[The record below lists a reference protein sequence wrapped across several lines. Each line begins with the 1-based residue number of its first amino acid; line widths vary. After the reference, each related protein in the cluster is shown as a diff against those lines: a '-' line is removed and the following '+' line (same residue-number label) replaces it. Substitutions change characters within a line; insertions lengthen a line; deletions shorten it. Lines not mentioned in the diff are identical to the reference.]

1 MLPRLP
7 VRIASLLAF
16 ALALTA
22 CASKYDPEAPRI
34 PMGDFRLGH
43 LIVVDE
49 GAEML
54 LISRKA
60 RPGEWKAALTEEVQR
75 QLGRYEGDRF
85 YNIGIKVDGYALAI
99 PGIPVVARPQSML
112 VVTVLVWDDAKRMQ
126 LDEPRR
132 LIVTEKLSP
141 ETFIG
146 SGLTQDRH
154 RQMKNLS
161 RNMAVAIHKY
171 LLAHPEWFGLPPLP
185 EEAEK
190 PAQGGGGDN

>member
-1 MLPRLP
+1 MLLRMS

-16 ALALTA
+16 AVALSG
-22 CASKYDPEAPRI
+22 CASRYDPEAPLI

-54 LISRKA
+54 LVSRKA
-60 RPGEWKAALTEEVQR
+60 RPGEWKAALTEEVKR

-99 PGIPVVARPQSML
+99 PGIPVVAKPQSML
-112 VVTVLVWDDAKRMQ
+112 VVTVSVWDDAKRKK
-126 LDEPRR
+126 LDEPKR

-146 SGLTQDRH
+146 SGLTQNRH
-154 RQMKNLS
+154 RQMRNLS

-171 LLAHPEWFGLPPLP
+171 LLTHPEWFGLPPLP
-185 EEAEK
+185 EEKER
-190 PAQGGGGDN
+190 PAQGGGSDN